1 MALPVSPALALPIS
15 LDGFRVGLPVLARII
30 GIAVAPFLLAVPADL
45 VVLGVGVER
54 ATVIFPASLPLAIG
68 AAAHKLVRVITAR
81 SKDLLAVAT
90 MAITHRR
97 LQIGMRAVYCE
108 CMTSHGSERA
118 NQNEDADLDQ
128 E

>member
-1 MALPVSPALALPIS
+1 MALAVPPALTLPIT
-15 LDGFRVGLPVLARII
+15 LDGFGMGLPVLAGII
-30 GIAVAPFLLAVPADL
+30 GISPAPFLLAVPADL
-45 VVLGVGVER
+45 VVLGIGVEL
-54 ATVIFPASLPLAIG
+54 ATVIFPTTLRLAIG
-68 AAAHKLVRVITAR
+68 SAAHKLVRVITAR